1 MPSLLSPK
9 KTWFCTQRFPQ
20 GTMKTYISQAKPVP
34 TKNKKLIAYTE
45 VHLTLFAYPVYSHP
59 DKLIRM
65 DNREEEEATSTVFTI
80 YCWCLN
86 CGTF

>member
-1 MPSLLSPK
+1 
-9 KTWFCTQRFPQ
+9 
-20 GTMKTYISQAKPVP
+20 MKTYISQAKPVP